1 MTTQR
6 RLNLDTVKTFLISR
20 GWTLVSGN
28 EKFEK
33 YRPPADL
40 GVGPE
45 FFLTLPRTSSAP
57 DINIFMQRL
66 SDSISELYEI
76 STDNLYTIFSAP
88 DTVLSMQII
97 GNTTIDGSIPF
108 LSFEGMV
115 EKLKK
120 TLIDV
125 AAFAA
130 TEEPIIKKVPD
141 ESIKYINACRF
152 LQTEIGSFVAKI
164 QLPSEL
170 VLRQPTLFD
179 NTGLISQQVNE
190 RLYKVLEFVLGPIF
204 DNEKTIYNDTFI
216 EENIEL
222 VNLNVFEDIRDLLNR
237 AEPEQINFSFLTA
250 KKSNTIESGE
260 ITQEKKNNLLSY
272 IDYVKKNLTDNIQV
286 ETVGKI
292 VELRSKNPESNLNYI
307 LILAKIENNRTY
319 IAITMDNDLY
329 KIAIQAHRNNKKVK
343 IKGTARKM
351 KTQLKIVNLEHFAEI

>member
-6 RLNLDTVKTFLISR
+6 RLNLDTIKTFLISR

-28 EKFEK
+28 VKFEK
-33 YRPPADL
+33 YRPPVDL

-45 FFLTLPRTSSAP
+45 FFLTLPKSSSAP
-57 DINIFMQRL
+57 DVNIYMQRL

-76 STDNLYTIFSAP
+76 STDQLLTIFSAP
-88 DTVLSMQII
+88 DTVLSMKIK
-97 GNTTIDGSIPF
+97 GKSTIDGSIPF
-108 LSFEGMV
+108 LCFEGMI

-130 TEEPIIKKVPD
+130 TKEPIIKKVPD
-141 ESIKYINACRF
+141 ESIKYLNACRF
-152 LQTEIGSFVAKI
+152 LQTEVGSFVAKI

-204 DNEKTIYNDTFI
+204 ENEETIYSEEFT
-216 EENIEL
+216 EENMEL
-222 VNLNVFEDIRDLLNR
+222 VNLNVFEDIRDLLNK
-237 AEPEQINFSFLTA
+237 AEPENINFSFLSA
-250 KKSNTIESGE
+250 KKCDTIESGE
-260 ITQEKKNNLLSY
+260 ITQEKKENLLSY
-272 IDYVKKNLTDNIQV
+272 IEYVKKVLTDNIQV

-292 VELRSKNPESNLNYI
+292 VELRSRNPELNQNSI
-307 LILAKIENNRTY
+307 LVLAQIENK
-319 IAITMDNDLY
+319 D
-329 KIAIQAHRNNKKVK
+329 
-343 IKGTARKM
+343 RKS
-351 KTQLKIVNLEHFAEI
+351 VV